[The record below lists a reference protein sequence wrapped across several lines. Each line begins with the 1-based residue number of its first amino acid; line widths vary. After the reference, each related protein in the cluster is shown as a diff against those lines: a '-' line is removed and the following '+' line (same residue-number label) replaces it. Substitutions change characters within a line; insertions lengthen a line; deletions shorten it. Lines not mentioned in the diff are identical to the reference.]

1 MKKCK
6 KIQALVL
13 SILLILSVV
22 VVPAA
27 VAETTTVK
35 TTKYISLLDLSTIP
49 TGTTCT
55 SGLPEGITNLG
66 ISTFSANTIGHKFTS
81 TQEIVEGES
90 GKKAWKLDVSAATTG
105 SSNYYDIVN
114 KNNSFSIKFDVP
126 AKYLPYIKGICADF
140 DTAVTG
146 NVRFKFGVI
155 DSNSYNKEG
164 YASRFGSKPG
174 NWADGT
180 FTKVTDN
187 ATEVSEYKVEKDIT
201 SLYRCHQNQIQNGF
215 ATTDT
220 ALSETWSEED
230 KETITNIYLCISRNT
245 GTASS
250 GDYVIINDIGITI
263 EGTEDELNSIPDTK
277 TLNLFDLS
285 QNTVGSTS
293 ITYPEGMTQTKEYTG
308 ALQIAKS
315 ANTGKNAIRMDLAN
329 TTFTNKDSN
338 GDGVPDNG
346 GRFNEYSYSPVY
358 RINIDVSVWAPYI
371 DTINIQFNKQS
382 SAKVRYNFGVT
393 NGDRYSKIKG
403 KDRNSTLDANGIQNI
418 SLKTDELF
426 KCSDYQTGAYGVDNK
441 DYWNNDFDRLFL
453 YISADYGAD
462 GYIDI
467 EDISIT
473 YTITA
478 KDYEELE
485 FQMARKEALIADF
498 ETDLLNNTAATD
510 CDFAVSG
517 EKALK
522 FAGGQ
527 FHSFAKVY
535 INNNKNYV
543 NANGLSF
550 WVYNTQ
556 DTTMTIFANIVSTA
570 NIIQVENADGTVS
583 NKTLYY
589 YKEIKIE
596 PKKWTKI
603 FIDFGNTTKQTAV
616 SSANG
621 RWSLDSKNAAYNYA
635 MTEEEIEG
643 ITHLELGS
651 ISGSKDDKKTYW
663 FDDIYLEFNSKKED
677 KEIGITSDNT
687 TFTDGNVTFRDGK
700 AVFAPGADA
709 KKEAVIT
716 VPAGTLSGASMIEYH
731 YTTKLA
737 DGTTAPKVQ
746 LYANGPWSGKT
757 AANNWTPQAWQ
768 IKRGNNTTS
777 GQLESNT
784 SGVHLFDFSV
794 TSGNNDAPIHS
805 WYGSNYGKNNYR
817 EPKNSKSPSE
827 ECLSAITQITFGVQ
841 PFGTVGADEYVTLD
855 KIVIKYKNKPFDVTV
870 TETKNGTVELYDSK
884 ANEGDIIQFRIT
896 PDEGCIVA
904 GMKITDALGNE
915 IALTDKFFDGQ
926 NIDGLFA
933 FKMPASSV
941 NIAVGFHSVSGTVS
955 YRGEYNANDGKL
967 IFDIP
972 VLDGKAFNTDANA
985 YQKLN
990 GFGVILV
997 SNDAFEKHGVDV
1009 SKLTLEQIEYYKES
1023 GHYLGKY
1030 VRYITDKEI
1039 IKSFDTEFMISYSVT
1054 ISDICADARRENMS
1068 VITFAKFDQ
1077 GDGNIITN
1085 YDIKEGSFDK
1095 FVYGYDL
1102 VEEFSCENSVDY
1114 SQITQSS
1121 ISNMTAD
1128 DAALQLETWQGIT
1141 AEGYDHVNIVINSD
1155 ECLDIKNVL
1164 IEEYLVKLDKVI
1176 DNALRAGICVT
1187 VSVNGSNETNNALEQ
1202 LVNRYENLP
1211 KSVIVKAD
1219 VGQIS

>member
-1 MKKCK
+1 MQKCK
-6 KIQALVL
+6 KIISL
-13 SILLILSVV
+13 SLCILLILSVV
-22 VVPAA
+22 IVPNTL
-27 VAETTTVK
+27 AETTKK
-35 TTKYISLLDLSTIP
+35 TRYVSLLDLSAIP
-49 TGTTCT
+49 AGTTCT

-66 ISTFSANTIGHKFTS
+66 ISTFSASTIGHKFTS

-114 KNNSFSIKFDVP
+114 KGNSFSIKFDVP
-126 AKYLPYIKGICADF
+126 TKYLPYIKGICADF

-155 DSNSYNKEG
+155 DSNSYNKDG

-180 FTKVTDN
+180 FTNITDN
-187 ATEVSEYKVEKDIT
+187 TIEVSEYKVEKDIT
-201 SLYRCHQNQIQNGF
+201 SLYRCHQSQIQNGF

-245 GTASS
+245 ATAGA

-285 QNTVGSTS
+285 ENEVGATS
-293 ITYPEGMTQTKEYTG
+293 INYPESIVETKAYTG
-308 ALQIAKS
+308 ALEIVKS
-315 ANTGKNAIRMDLAN
+315 ENTGKNAIRMDLAN
-329 TTFTNKDSN
+329 TQFTNSDKN
-338 GDGVPDNG
+338 GDGAPDND
-346 GRFNEYSYSPVY
+346 GRFNERSYSPIY
-358 RINIDVSVWAPYI
+358 RLNIDVSVWAPYI

-403 KDRNSTLDANGIQNI
+403 KDRNSTLEANNVQNI
-418 SLKTDELF
+418 SLKTDELY
-426 KCSDYQTGAYGVDNK
+426 KCSDYATGSYNSPGTDF
-441 DYWNNDFDRLFL
+441 WNNDFDRLFL
-453 YISADYGAD
+453 YITADHGAD

-485 FQMARKEALIADF
+485 FQMARKSAVIADF
-498 ETDLLNNTAATD
+498 ETDLLNNATATA
-510 CDFAVSG
+510 CDFAASG

-522 FAGGQ
+522 FSGGKYHN
-527 FHSFAKVY
+527 HSKVY
-535 INNNKNYV
+535 INNNKNYI
-543 NANGLSF
+543 NADGISF
-550 WVYNTQ
+550 WVYNTH
-556 DTTMTIFANIVSTA
+556 DTELTAFAHMVSTA
-570 NIIQVENADGTVS
+570 NIVQVENSDGSVS

-589 YKEIKIE
+589 YKTFKVE

-603 FIDFGNTTKQTAV
+603 HIDFSNTTKQTAV
-616 SSANG
+616 SNGNG
-621 RWSLDSKNAAYNYA
+621 RWSLDGNNASYNYA
-635 MTEEEIEG
+635 MTEEEIAG
-643 ITHLELGS
+643 LTHLELGS
-651 ISGSKDDKKTYW
+651 ISGSNTDKKTFW
-663 FDDIYLEFNSKKED
+663 FDDIYLESNDKKQD
-677 KEIGITSDNT
+677 KEITVTADNT
-687 TFTDGNVTFRDGK
+687 TVTDEYVTIENGK

-709 KKEAVIT
+709 KKEAVIN
-716 VPAGTLSGASMIEYH
+716 VPAGTLSGAAGIEYH
-731 YTTKLA
+731 YTTKFA

-768 IKRGNNTTS
+768 IKKGNNVSS
-777 GQLESNT
+777 GTLSSNT
-784 SGVHLFDFSV
+784 SDVNYFDFSV
-794 TSGNNDAPIHS
+794 TTGNNDTPTHS
-805 WYGSNYGKNNYR
+805 WYSSVYGKNNYR
-817 EPKNSKSPSE
+817 DPQNAKSPDE
-827 ECLSAITQITFGVQ
+827 ECLSAITQITFGVNT
-841 PFGTVGADEYVTLD
+841 FGTASADEYVTLD
-855 KIVIKYKNKPFDVTV
+855 KIVIKYKNEPFDVTV

-896 PDEGCIVA
+896 PDDGCIVA

-941 NIAVGFHSVSGTVS
+941 NIEVGFHSVSGTVS
-955 YRGEYNANDGKL
+955 YRGEYNANGGKL

-972 VLDGKAFNTDANA
+972 VLDGMAFNTDANA

-990 GFGVILV
+990 DFGVILV

-1009 SKLTLEQIEYYKES
+1009 SKLTLEQIKYYKES

-1030 VRYITDKEI
+1030 VQYITDKEI
-1039 IKSFDTEFMISYSVT
+1039 VKSFDTEFMISYSVT
-1054 ISDICADARRENMS
+1054 ISDICADARRKNMS
-1068 VITFAKFDQ
+1068 VITFAEFDQ

-1085 YDIKEGSFDK
+1085 YDINEGSFDK

-1102 VEEFSCENSVDY
+1102 VEEFSCENSIDY

-1128 DAALQLETWQGIT
+1128 DAALQLETWKGIT
-1141 AEGYDHVNIVINSD
+1141 AEGYDHVNIVINSG

-1202 LVNRYENLP
+1202 LVNRYTNLP
-1211 KSVIVKAD
+1211 KSVIVKD
-1219 VGQIS
+1219 NTEQIS